1 MTPEP
6 KQPIQKLSTLHEM
19 LANWILQNPGGTY
32 RQMSAA
38 FNYTVPWL
46 CTVVNSDLFKAYMA
60 ERMKEVNAQVVQD
73 IPAMLRGT
81 AVLAIERMQDVLAN
95 TSDPDVIVD
104 SFDKVL
110 HRYGY
115 APNAKASP
123 AAQQPTI
130 QQNNVFFL
138 NREDVKELR
147 GHLLDAH
154 KPKEQEINGEIIP
167 IPAPT

>member
-1 MTPEP
+1 MNPTPN
-6 KQPIQKLSTLHEM
+6 QPIQKLSTLHEM

-32 RQMSAA
+32 RQMGAK

-60 ERMKEVNAQVVQD
+60 ARMREVNSHVEQD
-73 IPAMLRGT
+73 IPEMLRGT
-81 AVLAIERMQDVLAN
+81 AVLAIERMNDVLAN
-95 TSDPDVIVD
+95 TSDPEVIVD

-123 AAQQPTI
+123 AAQQTNI

-138 NREDVKELR
+138 NREDVRELR
-147 GHLLDAH
+147 NTLLDAH
-154 KPKEQEINGEIIP
+154 KPKEKVLDGEP
-167 IPAPT
+167 LPVPT